1 MCATPRKRVGLV
13 GCGTIGKSIVQ
24 RIREDDLADIAFVCD
39 LEEEKARGLAPG
51 AEVCSDLGE
60 VSRWDV
66 DLVIEA
72 ANANVMRRIALDVL
86 AKTDFLP
93 FTVTALAD
101 DGFREQVRSRCRE
114 AGTRL
119 LIPHGGV
126 LGLDGIFD
134 GRSVIREVT
143 FKTTKHPRN
152 LGLESAQVG
161 VVYDGPT
168 RGACRQFPRNVNVH
182 AAVAL
187 MGVGFDRQHSIVV
200 SDPETRAMRH
210 EISVRGEGLEWHLDI
225 ASVPA
230 GIVTSSYTP
239 ESAAST
245 VARILGGVHDV
256 VLA

>member
-1 MCATPRKRVGLV
+1 MSATGRKRVGLV
-13 GCGTIGKSIVQ
+13 GCGTIGKCIVE
-24 RIREDDLADIAFVCD
+24 RIREDDLADIGFLCD
-39 LEEEKARGLAPG
+39 LEEEKARSLAPG
-51 AEVCSDLGE
+51 AAVCSDLGQ
-60 VSRWDV
+60 VSGWDV

-72 ANANVMRRIALDVL
+72 ANAEAMRRIALEVL

-101 DGFREQVRSRCRE
+101 DEFRDQVRSRCRQ

-152 LGLESAQVG
+152 LGLEPDLVG

-168 RGACRQFPRNVNVH
+168 RGACQQFPRNVNVH

-200 SDPETRAMRH
+200 SDPATRTMRH
-210 EISVRGEGLEWHLDI
+210 EITVLGDGIEWHLDI

-230 GIVTSSYTP
+230 GTVTSSYTP

>member
-1 MCATPRKRVGLV
+1 MSATPRKRVGLV
-13 GCGTIGKSIVQ
+13 GCGTIGRRIVE
-24 RIREDDLADIAFVCD
+24 RIREDDLADIGFLCD
-39 LEEEKARGLAPG
+39 LEQEKARGLAPG
-51 AEVCSDLGE
+51 AEICSDLGQ
-60 VSRWDV
+60 VSGWEV

-72 ANANVMRRIALDVL
+72 ANAEAMRRIALKVL

-101 DGFREQVRSRCRE
+101 DGFREQVRASCRQ

-152 LGLESAQVG
+152 LGLEPDQVG
-161 VVYDGPT
+161 VMYDGPT
-168 RGACRQFPRNVNVH
+168 RGACQQFPRNVNVH

-200 SDPETRAMRH
+200 SDPTTQAMHH
-210 EISVRGEGLEWHLDI
+210 EITVLGDGIEWHLDI

-230 GIVTSSYTP
+230 GDVTSSYTP

>member
-1 MCATPRKRVGLV
+1 MSTTPRKRVGLV
-13 GCGTIGKSIVQ
+13 GCGTIGRCIVE
-24 RIREDDLADIAFVCD
+24 RIRQDNLADIDFLCD
-39 LEEEKARGLAPG
+39 LEEEKARSLAPG

-72 ANANVMRRIALDVL
+72 ANAEAMRHIALDVL
-86 AKTDFLP
+86 GKNDFLP

-101 DGFREQVRSRCRE
+101 DAFREQVRARCRQ

-134 GRSVIREVT
+134 GRSIIREVT
-143 FKTTKHPRN
+143 FKTTKHPGN
-152 LGLESAQVG
+152 LGLQPDQVG
-161 VVYDGPT
+161 VIYDGPT
-168 RGACRQFPRNVNVH
+168 RGACQQFPRNVNVH

-187 MGVGFDRQHSIVV
+187 MGLGFDRQHSIVV
-200 SDPETRAMRH
+200 SDRGTQAMHH
-210 EISVRGEGLEWHLDI
+210 EITVRGDGLEWHLDI
-225 ASVPA
+225 TSLPA
-230 GIVTSSYTP
+230 GTVTSSYTP